1 MKKFLCKTLSLFLVF
16 SLLCSLGLTA
26 AASDAL
32 GDDLTARDTLL
43 NRETELSTNVFWSS
57 SYSDLRTENLV
68 TYTPNRDVTPL
79 VTFGGSLTARTTVTA
94 AARELEAQGY
104 RVVAG
109 INGDFFNT
117 SNGLPIGI
125 LVSDGKLLS
134 SDAGYYAIGFRE
146 DGSAVIGKPGLSV
159 TADLGYQLAD
169 SSGYASEVI
178 RTVTGVNK
186 ARVSTGGIYLYTYEF
201 NDRHTTGN
209 TEAGVD
215 VICTVTDGSLAI
227 GSTLTAVVEQVTE
240 TAGTATA
247 IGPDQIVLSANALSS
262 AYHTDALRNIPAGT
276 EITLTI
282 TAADEDWN
290 DVVYASGALYSL
302 VEDGS
307 VVSGLPSGQNPRT
320 AVGVKRDGTVIFY
333 TIDGRRSGHS
343 IGATLSQVAQ
353 RLIELGCVAAVGLD
367 GGGSTTLTVTQP
379 DDTAVSTVNRPS
391 DGSERKVTNH
401 LFLVADSEPSG
412 RLDHFYVQADYDYVL
427 AGSRVE
433 ISAAAVDTNFIP
445 MDGDYRLDASAGE
458 LDGSI
463 LTTPAR
469 GGDITVTA
477 SHGRQEGSTVVHAI
491 ADPTDLAIRNASGTA
506 LTSLETTLGAV
517 TALTATAAWNHI
529 SLKADAE
536 AFTWEVDGKIGTID
550 EKGNFTATAP
560 GSGTITVSA
569 GRTELSI
576 PVTVSGTV
584 SSGGVMAVEDF
595 EGSTTIFRGSGSSMD
610 FSLNHTADTV
620 RMGRGS
626 ARVDYTLTETGA
638 SQGAYTAEW
647 RASRTTSIDT
657 GAYTALHMWVYG
669 DGSGNQLSLLC
680 GSDDG
685 SVPTPVTLLDFTGWK
700 QVTVSLP
707 SGSFGPGRQ
716 PVRERDPALCRQRIH
731 RGLRPDGGEGPVFR
745 GHHQRLRRLRWEAV
759 LQPRRQPDPGPG
771 GRHDRPH
778 PGKGL
783 RHRGADLLRRV
794 CHPRLRRLLHPDHGG
809 PGGPQR
815 LRRRHLPP
823 RRQHHPGPDGQDPL
837 QSHVMPERRT
847 LSGPAFFSAPRG
859 GSVREPEPLPRP
871 LHWNGALPELRAG
884 VQEPLREGVVS
895 PLVHGQK
902 AADVRRLQKIPRSP
916 EAVLSQP
923 GVQRQHGQVDPP
935 APEWLRVPLE
945 IDLHVPVPG
954 GVLSLPM
961 PPVQIPGVE
970 DRPSVGADQKGRAL
984 VGGGQRLH
992 RDAGQGRRALAA
1004 GEDPAFCGSPV
1015 GEAPSGPVP
1024 VCQADPV
1031 SQQEADLPPPVVQ
1044 GEDPG
1049 GEVVRVAMAGKH
1061 QERLVGKRRQLSPPP
1076 VKQQRGRRQLRQK
1089 AAVVQKGDGHHSAL
1103 LLYTLRIGGE
1113 DPAGLTFSK
1122 TPCPH
1127 DTVSPCPWQGRDG
1140 YFPGRRHT
1148 VRSSAAL
1155 AAEFFCPQCNKTGP
1169 DRVIWMRRHGPRR
1182 PAS

>member
-169 SSGYASEVI
+169 SSGYASQVI
-178 RTVTGVNK
+178 RTITGVNK

-262 AYHTDALRNIPAGT
+262 AYHTDALRNIPAGA

-401 LFLVADSEPSG
+401 LFLVANSEPSG

-680 GSDDG
+680 GSG
-685 SVPTPVTLLDFTGWK
+685 AEAYSVQPVTTLDFTGWK
-700 QVTVSLP
+700 QVTVPIAAGAFAIQGLQVSGAAPAEGTVYIDQITATASAVPDNTPPAITLTPGGSTLTATVADDVDGLLSRSAISVTWDGAEQDFTYDPDTGALSTSLISDGRP
-707 SGSFGPGRQ
+707 HRVTVTAYDASGNIGRASYDVPTSADWVPSFTDTQDYWAASYVDFLYSAGITTGYDDGTFRPNQNISRQQFAVMLFRYLGLDGSQYANVTLPFADSGSIGDYALTAVKALYSEGIISGSAGSDGKLYFNPGASLTRAQ
-716 PVRERDPALCRQRIH
+716 AAAMIGRTQEKGYATVELTFSDASAIPAY
-731 RGLRPDGGEGPVFR
+731 
-745 GHHQRLRRLRWEAV
+745 A
-759 LQPRRQPDPGPG
+759 
-771 GRHDRPH
+771 
-778 PGKGL
+778 
-783 RHRGADLLRRV
+783 
-794 CHPRLRRLLHPDHGG
+794 
-809 PGGPQR
+809 
-815 LRRRHLPP
+815 
-823 RRQHHPGPDGQDPL
+823 
-837 QSHVMPERRT
+837 
-847 LSGPAFFSAPRG
+847 AFYI
-859 GSVREPEPLPRP
+859 
-871 LHWNGALPELRAG
+871 
-884 VQEPLREGVVS
+884 QTM
-895 PLVHGQK
+895 
-902 AADVRRLQKIPRSP
+902 AAQ
-916 EAVLSQP
+916 
-923 GVQRQHGQVDPP
+923 
-935 APEWLRVPLE
+935 
-945 IDLHVPVPG
+945 
-954 GVLSLPM
+954 GVLSGYADGTFLP
-961 PPVQIPGVE
+961 
-970 DRPSVGADQKGRAL
+970 GANITR
-984 VGGGQRLH
+984 GQ
-992 RDAGQGRRALAA
+992 
-1004 GEDPAFCGSPV
+1004 
-1015 GEAPSGPVP
+1015 
-1024 VCQADPV
+1024 
-1031 SQQEADLPPPVVQ
+1031 
-1044 GEDPG
+1044 
-1049 GEVVRVAMAGKH
+1049 MAKI
-1061 QERLVGKRRQLSPPP
+1061 
-1076 VKQQRGRRQLRQK
+1076 
-1089 AAVVQKGDGHHSAL
+1089 
-1103 LLYTLRIGGE
+1103 LYNL
-1113 DPAGLTFSK
+1113 
-1122 TPCPH
+1122 
-1127 DTVSPCPWQGRDG
+1127 
-1140 YFPGRRHT
+1140 
-1148 VRSSAAL
+1148 
-1155 AAEFFCPQCNKTGP
+1155 
-1169 DRVIWMRRHGPRR
+1169 M
-1182 PAS
+1182 